1 MPSIRRSRL
10 IVFRFAAAG
19 PVRWKKGSSSS
30 GTAAP
35 FFDGPPFSAF
45 AALPL
50 GGVAAGFGGGAAA
63 SSPPSSLA
71 LDARSPDAR
80 SAFAASRSAFRAAAA
95 SFFSSFVSFFSKSF
109 SSPLCSPPP
118 LPIPALSMRCRSSSV
133 ISASR
138 SARSM
143 DSRARRSE
151 SSILI
156 IERWPESSS
165 FAVTERMPLTST
177 SKVICGGRSGV
188 RYGAGRASCPRRV
201 PSAPRSAP
209 SPSAS
214 AGSPSARASRAAGCP
229 S

>member
-1 MPSIRRSRL
+1 M
-10 IVFRFAAAG
+10 
-19 PVRWKKGSSSS
+19 RWKKGSSSS

-50 GGVAAGFGGGAAA
+50 AGLAAGFGGGAAAA

-118 LPIPALSMRCRSSSV
+118 MPMPAFSMR
-133 ISASR
+133 
-138 SARSM
+138 
-143 DSRARRSE
+143 
-151 SSILI
+151 
-156 IERWPESSS
+156 
-165 FAVTERMPLTST
+165 
-177 SKVICGGRSGV
+177 
-188 RYGAGRASCPRRV
+188 
-201 PSAPRSAP
+201 
-209 SPSAS
+209 
-214 AGSPSARASRAAGCP
+214 
-229 S
+229 

>member
-1 MPSIRRSRL
+1 MKPWFSASTALSRSSCFPAHIRMPSIRRSRL

-50 GGVAAGFGGGAAA
+50 GGLAAAFGGAAATADAAAA

-118 LPIPALSMRCRSSSV
+118 MPMPAFSMRCRSSSV
-133 ISASR
+133 ISASS
-138 SARSM
+138 SARFAAAIFLASFLPSLDM
-143 DSRARRSE
+143 VQLSE
-151 SSILI
+151 LFVYVGV
-156 IERWPESSS
+156 ERWPKSRRAH
-165 FAVTERMPLTST
+165 AVMIDL
-177 SKVICGGRSGV
+177 
-188 RYGAGRASCPRRV
+188 
-201 PSAPRSAP
+201 RSAD
-209 SPSAS
+209 SLHSCIS
-214 AGSPSARASRAAGCP
+214 HLCT
-229 S
+229 